1 MRIKDIALKNL
12 LRRKGKAAFV
22 LAGLVIGVATVVAI
36 ISYVDAMTADINE
49 KLEKYGANILIVP
62 RTDNLALSYGGITLG
77 GVSYEMQEIRQ
88 AEVLKIGSIKNNK
101 NIAAVGPIVLG
112 GVDTGGRRVLL
123 AGVDFEVSHIL
134 KPWWKITGTFP
145 QQNQVLL
152 GSEAARVLS
161 IVTGGTVMVDGRPL
175 PVAGILQPT
184 GSQDDQLIFTD
195 LGTAQAMLEK
205 SGVVSMVEVAALC
218 KDCPITDMVRQI
230 SGAMPMANV
239 MAIQSVVKGRM
250 ETLGQFKKFSFGI
263 SAVIVLIGGLVVL
276 VTLMGSVRER
286 RQEIGIFRAI
296 GFRKRNVMQIIFLE
310 AGIVSFL
317 AGLIGYGVGILGA
330 ALGLRLLSDSHSG
343 SVILDPT
350 LAGSA
355 LLVAVLVGLIASAYP
370 AILASRMDPNDA
382 LKAM

>member
-123 AGVDFEVSHIL
+123 AGVEFEVSHIL

-161 IVTGGTVMVDGRPL
+161 IATGGTVMVDGRPL

-195 LGTAQAMLEK
+195 LGTAQAMLGK

>member
-12 LRRKGKAAFV
+12 LRRKGKAAFI

-62 RTDNLALSYGGITLG
+62 KTDNLALSYGGITLG
-77 GVSYEMQEIRQ
+77 GVSYEMKEIRQ

-123 AGVDFEVSHIL
+123 AGVDFEASGIL
-134 KPWWKITGTFP
+134 KPWWKVSGAYP
-145 QQNQVLL
+145 LSNQALL
-152 GSEAARVLS
+152 GSEVARV
-161 IVTGGTVMVDGRPL
+161 IGIATGGTVMVDGRPL
-175 PVAGILQPT
+175 HVAGVLQPT

-195 LGTAQAMLEK
+195 LGTAQAVLGK

-230 SGAMPMANV
+230 SGAMPMAKV

-330 ALGLRLLSDSHSG
+330 ALGLRLLSDSHSSG
-343 SVILDPT
+343 VILDPA

-355 LLVAVLVGLIASAYP
+355 LLVAVVVGLIASAYP
-370 AILASRMDPNDA
+370 AFLASRMDPNEA
-382 LKAM
+382 LKSI

>member
-1 MRIKDIALKNL
+1 MRIKDIAIKNL

-112 GVDTGGRRVLL
+112 GVDTGGRRVLM
-123 AGVDFEVSHIL
+123 AGVDFEAAEIL
-134 KPWWKITGTFP
+134 KPWWKVAGAYP
-145 QQNQVLL
+145 RSNQALL
-152 GSEAARVLS
+152 GSEVARVLG
-161 IVTGGTVMVDGRPL
+161 IATGGTVMVDGQPIT
-175 PVAGILQPT
+175 VAGILQPT

-195 LGTAQAMLEK
+195 LGTAQAMLGK

-230 SGAMPMANV
+230 SGAMPLAKV

-330 ALGLRLLSDSHSG
+330 ALGLRLLSDSHSSG
-343 SVILDPT
+343 VIMDPA

-355 LLVAVLVGLIASAYP
+355 LLIAVTVGLIASAYP
-370 AILASRMDPNDA
+370 AFLASRMDPNDA